1 MDPNFDRAVAGQR
14 ETQPTGQKFR
24 DAFSLFD
31 LKSTGL
37 ADTETMLALLRF
49 ITVLAA
55 LASLGLAAG
64 PIATVSS
71 SQSFNLSGHAVTAA
85 GITSWPLVAG
95 DALATAKSPATLYFH
110 DGSSVTLAAESSA
123 KLGGS
128 AREPKLMLTSGR
140 FDCKLVPGSTI
151 VITNAANPSTK
162 GPLAGTR
169 MDVPLRLRMPPVSAF
184 Q

>member
-1 MDPNFDRAVAGQR
+1 
-14 ETQPTGQKFR
+14 
-24 DAFSLFD
+24 
-31 LKSTGL
+31 
-37 ADTETMLALLRF
+37 MLALLRF

-71 SQSFNLSGHAVTAA
+71 SQSFNLSGHAVTVA
-85 GITSWPLVAG
+85 GITSWPVVAG
-95 DALATAKSPATLYFH
+95 DDLATAKSPAILYFQ
-110 DGSSVTLAAESSA
+110 DGSSVTLSAGSSA

-140 FDCKLVPGSTI
+140 FDYKLAAGSKLVI
-151 VITNAANPSTK
+151 ANAAKPPAK
-162 GPLAGTR
+162 GTLDGPR
-169 MDVPLRLRMPPVSAF
+169 MNLPLRVRMPPVSIF

>member
-24 DAFSLFD
+24 DAFSPFD
-31 LKSTGL
+31 LKSSSL

-49 ITVLAA
+49 TTVLVA
-55 LASLGLAAG
+55 LASFGFAAG

-85 GITSWPLVAG
+85 GITSWPVVAG
-95 DALATAKSPATLYFH
+95 DDLATAKSPAILYFH
-110 DGSSVTLAAESSA
+110 DGSSVTLSAGSSV
-123 KLGGS
+123 KLSGS
-128 AREPKLMLTSGR
+128 AREPKLLLTSGTL
-140 FDCKLVPGSTI
+140 DSQLAAGSKV
-151 VITNAANPSTK
+151 VITNAAK
-162 GPLAGTR
+162 GALGGTR
-169 MDVPLRLRMPPVSAF
+169 MDVPLRLRMPPVSVF